1 MKEDDSQKP
10 IYGQHALMPFCP
22 FSLPEDKHTKV
33 IMNSDDEKYMR
44 QAIVLALKG
53 TGRVNPNP
61 LVGAVIVKDGRVIG
75 EGYHQQ
81 YGSPHAERN
90 ALAACTE
97 SPAGATVYVTL
108 EPCCHHG
115 KNPPCTEALIAAGI
129 SRVVVGSP
137 DPNPLVAGK
146 GIAQLKAAGIQV
158 EEGFLQAE
166 CDAINFIFFHYITTN
181 RPYLALKYAMTADGK
196 IACHTGA
203 SRWITGETARHHVHE
218 LRNKYAA
225 IMVGIGTVLADDPEL
240 TCRLENGN
248 NPVRIICDTQ
258 LRTPLSAK
266 LIATARE
273 VSTIIATCCQEEARY
288 KPYQEAGC
296 QVWCFP
302 KKNGVVDMQSLLQ
315 RLGQE
320 KIDSVL
326 VEGGGQLNWSLLQAG
341 LVQRVYT
348 YIAPKIFGGET
359 AKSPVGGIGVDN
371 PQQAFQ
377 MRVVATQQLGE
388 DFLLEQEILPS
399 CPSANCRCNEL

>member
-1 MKEDDSQKP
+1 
-10 IYGQHALMPFCP
+10 
-22 FSLPEDKHTKV
+22 
-33 IMNSDDEKYMR
+33 MNSDDEKYMR
-44 QAIVLALKG
+44 QAIALALKG

-61 LVGAVIVKDGRVIG
+61 LVGAVVVKDGRVIG

-81 YGSPHAERN
+81 YGCPHAERN

-97 SPAGATVYVTL
+97 SPAGATIYVTL

-115 KNPPCTEALIAAGI
+115 TNPPCTQALIQAGV
-129 SRVVVGSP
+129 SRVVVGSA

-158 EEGFLQAE
+158 EEGCLQAE
-166 CDAINFIFFHYITTN
+166 CDAINFIFFHYITTKQ
-181 RPYLALKYAMTADGK
+181 PYLALKYAMTTDGK

-203 SRWITGETARHHVHE
+203 SRWITGEAARHHVHQ

-225 IMVGIGTVLADDPEL
+225 IMVGTGTALADDPEL
-240 TCRLENGN
+240 TCRIENGN
-248 NPVRIICDTQ
+248 NPVRIVCDTQ

-266 LIATARE
+266 LVTTATE
-273 VSTIIATCCQEEARY
+273 VPTIIATCCQDEIRH

-296 QVWCFP
+296 QVWVLP
-302 KKNGVVDMQSLLQ
+302 AKNEVVDLHALLQ

-348 YIAPKIFGGET
+348 YIAPKIFGGST
-359 AKSPVGGIGVDN
+359 AKSPVGGKGVDT

-377 MRVVATQQLGE
+377 MKVISTQQLGD
-388 DFLLEQEILPS
+388 DFLLEQEVVSS
-399 CPSANCRCNEL
+399 CYGSCNQH

>member
-44 QAIVLALKG
+44 QAIALALKG

-81 YGSPHAERN
+81 YGCPHAERN
-90 ALAACTE
+90 ALASCTE
-97 SPAGATVYVTL
+97 SATGATIYVTL

-115 KNPPCTEALIAAGI
+115 KNPPCTEALIQAGI
-129 SRVVVGSP
+129 KRVVVGSA

-166 CDAINFIFFHYITTN
+166 CDAINFIFFHYITTKQ
-181 RPYLALKYAMTADGK
+181 PYLALKYAMTADGK

-203 SRWITGETARHHVHE
+203 SRWITGEAARHHVHE

-225 IMVGIGTVLADDPEL
+225 IMVGTGTVLADDPEL
-240 TCRLENGN
+240 TCRIENGN

-266 LIATARE
+266 LVVTAKE
-273 VSTIIATCCQEEARY
+273 VPTIIATCCQEESRY

-296 QVWCFP
+296 QIWVVP
-302 KKNGVVDMQSLLQ
+302 SKNGGVDLQ
-315 RLGQE
+315 TLVHRLGQE

-399 CPSANCRCNEL
+399 CHSADCSCNEL

>member
-1 MKEDDSQKP
+1 
-10 IYGQHALMPFCP
+10 
-22 FSLPEDKHTKV
+22 
-33 IMNSDDEKYMR
+33 MNLDDEKYMR
-44 QAIVLALKG
+44 QAIALALKG

-61 LVGAVIVKDGRVIG
+61 LVGAVVVKDGRVIG

-81 YGSPHAERN
+81 YGCPHAERN

-97 SPAGATVYVTL
+97 SPAGATIYVTL

-115 KNPPCTEALIAAGI
+115 KNPPCTEALIQAGI
-129 SRVVVGSP
+129 SRVVVGSA

-181 RPYLALKYAMTADGK
+181 KPYLALKYAMTADGK

-203 SRWITGETARHHVHE
+203 SRWITGEVARHHVHQ

-225 IMVGIGTVLADDPEL
+225 IMVGTGTVLADDPEL
-240 TCRLENGN
+240 TCRIENGN
-248 NPVRIICDTQ
+248 NPVRIVCDTQ
-258 LRTPLSAK
+258 LRTPLSSKLVTTAK
-266 LIATARE
+266 E
-273 VSTIIATCCQEEARY
+273 VPTIIATCCQEESRH

-296 QVWCFP
+296 QVLVVP
-302 KKNGVVDMQSLLQ
+302 AKNGGVDLQ
-315 RLGQE
+315 ALVHRLGQE

-348 YIAPKIFGGET
+348 YIAPKIFGGAA

-388 DFLLEQEILPS
+388 DFLLEQEVLPS
-399 CPSANCRCNEL
+399 CHSADCSCNEL

>member
-1 MKEDDSQKP
+1 
-10 IYGQHALMPFCP
+10 
-22 FSLPEDKHTKV
+22 
-33 IMNSDDEKYMR
+33 MR
-44 QAIVLALKG
+44 QAIALALKG

-61 LVGAVIVKDGRVIG
+61 LVGAVVVKDGRIIG

-81 YGSPHAERN
+81 YGCPHAERN

-97 SPAGATVYVTL
+97 SAAEATIYVTL

-115 KNPPCTEALIAAGI
+115 KNPPCTEALIQAGI
-129 SRVVVGSP
+129 SRVVVGSA

-181 RPYLALKYAMTADGK
+181 KPYLALKYAMTADGK

-203 SRWITGETARHHVHE
+203 SRWITGEVARHHVHQ

-225 IMVGIGTVLADDPEL
+225 IMVGTGTVLADDPEL
-240 TCRLENGN
+240 TCRIESGN
-248 NPVRIICDTQ
+248 NPVRIVCDTQ
-258 LRTPLSAK
+258 LRTPLSSKLVTTAK
-266 LIATARE
+266 E
-273 VSTIIATCCQEEARY
+273 VPTIIATCCQEESRH

-296 QVWCFP
+296 QIWVVP
-302 KKNGVVDMQSLLQ
+302 SKNGGVDLQ
-315 RLGQE
+315 ALVHRLGQE

-348 YIAPKIFGGET
+348 YIAPKIFGGAA

-388 DFLLEQEILPS
+388 DFLLEQEVLPS
-399 CPSANCRCNEL
+399 CHSADCSCNEL

>member
-1 MKEDDSQKP
+1 
-10 IYGQHALMPFCP
+10 
-22 FSLPEDKHTKV
+22 
-33 IMNSDDEKYMR
+33 MNLDDEKYMR
-44 QAIVLALKG
+44 QAIALALKG

-61 LVGAVIVKDGRVIG
+61 LVGAVVVKDGRIIG

-81 YGSPHAERN
+81 YGCPHAERN

-97 SPAGATVYVTL
+97 SPAGATIYVTL

-181 RPYLALKYAMTADGK
+181 KPYLALKYAMTADGK

-203 SRWITGETARHHVHE
+203 SRWITGEVARHHVHQ

-225 IMVGIGTVLADDPEL
+225 IMVGTGTVLADDPEL
-240 TCRLENGN
+240 TCRIENGN
-248 NPVRIICDTQ
+248 NPVRIVCDTQ

-266 LIATARE
+266 LVVTAKE
-273 VSTIIATCCQEEARY
+273 VPTIIATCCQEESRH

-296 QVWCFP
+296 QVWVVP
-302 KKNGVVDMQSLLQ
+302 AKNGGVDLQ
-315 RLGQE
+315 ALVHRLGQE

-348 YIAPKIFGGET
+348 YIAPKIFGG
-359 AKSPVGGIGVDN
+359 AAARSPVGGIGVDN

-388 DFLLEQEILPS
+388 DFLLEQEVLPS
-399 CPSANCRCNEL
+399 CHSADCSCNEL

>member
-1 MKEDDSQKP
+1 
-10 IYGQHALMPFCP
+10 MPFSVI
-22 FSLPEDKHTKV
+22 SLPVDKQTKV
-33 IMNSDDEKYMR
+33 TMNSDDEKYMR
-44 QAIVLALKG
+44 QAIALALKG

-61 LVGAVIVKDGRVIG
+61 LVGAVVVKDGRVIG

-81 YGSPHAERN
+81 YGCPHAERN
-90 ALAACTE
+90 ALAACTD
-97 SPAGATVYVTL
+97 SPAGATIYVTL

-115 KNPPCTEALIAAGI
+115 TNPPCTQALIQAGV
-129 SRVVVGSP
+129 SRVVVGSA

-158 EEGFLQAE
+158 EEGCLQAE
-166 CDAINFIFFHYITTN
+166 CDAINFIFFHYITTKQ
-181 RPYLALKYAMTADGK
+181 PYLALKYAMTADGK

-203 SRWITGETARHHVHE
+203 SRWITGEAARHHVHQ

-225 IMVGIGTVLADDPEL
+225 IMVGTGTALADDPEL
-240 TCRLENGN
+240 TCRIENGN
-248 NPVRIICDTQ
+248 NPVRIVCDTQ

-266 LIATARE
+266 LVTTATE
-273 VSTIIATCCQEEARY
+273 VPTIIATCCQDEIRH

-296 QVWCFP
+296 QVWVLP
-302 KKNGVVDMQSLLQ
+302 AKNEVVDLHALLQ

-348 YIAPKIFGGET
+348 YIAPKIFGGST
-359 AKSPVGGIGVDN
+359 AKSPVGGIGVDT

-377 MRVVATQQLGE
+377 MKVISTQQLGD
-388 DFLLEQEILPS
+388 DFLLEQEVVSS
-399 CPSANCRCNEL
+399 CYSADGSCNQH

>member
-1 MKEDDSQKP
+1 
-10 IYGQHALMPFCP
+10 
-22 FSLPEDKHTKV
+22 
-33 IMNSDDEKYMR
+33 MNSDDEKYMR
-44 QAIVLALKG
+44 QAIALALKG

-61 LVGAVIVKDGRVIG
+61 LVGAVVVKDGRVIG

-81 YGSPHAERN
+81 YGCPHAERN

-97 SPAGATVYVTL
+97 SPAGATIYVTL

-115 KNPPCTEALIAAGI
+115 TNPPCTQALIQVGV
-129 SRVVVGSP
+129 SRVVVGSA

-158 EEGFLQAE
+158 EEGCLQAE
-166 CDAINFIFFHYITTN
+166 CDAINFIFFHYITTKQ
-181 RPYLALKYAMTADGK
+181 PYLALKYAMTADGK

-203 SRWITGETARHHVHE
+203 SRWITGEAARHHVHQ

-225 IMVGIGTVLADDPEL
+225 IMVGTGTLLADDPEL
-240 TCRLENGN
+240 TCRIENGN
-248 NPVRIICDTQ
+248 NPVRIVCDTQ

-266 LIATARE
+266 LVTTATE
-273 VSTIIATCCQEEARY
+273 VPTIIATCCPDEIRH

-296 QVWCFP
+296 QVWVLP
-302 KKNGVVDMQSLLQ
+302 EKNEVVDLHALLQ

-348 YIAPKIFGGET
+348 YIAPKIFGGDA
-359 AKSPVGGIGVDN
+359 AKSPVGGKGVDS
-371 PQQAFQ
+371 PQEACL
-377 MRVVATQQLGE
+377 MKVISTQQLGD
-388 DFLLEQEILPS
+388 DFLLEQEVVSS
-399 CPSANCRCNEL
+399 CYSADGSCNQH

>member
-1 MKEDDSQKP
+1 
-10 IYGQHALMPFCP
+10 
-22 FSLPEDKHTKV
+22 
-33 IMNSDDEKYMR
+33 MNLDDEKYMR
-44 QAIVLALKG
+44 QAIALALKG

-61 LVGAVIVKDGRVIG
+61 LVGAVVVKDGRIIG

-81 YGSPHAERN
+81 YGCPHAERN

-97 SPAGATVYVTL
+97 SAAEATIYVTL

-115 KNPPCTEALIAAGI
+115 KNPPCTEALIQAGI
-129 SRVVVGSP
+129 SRVVVGSA

-181 RPYLALKYAMTADGK
+181 KPYLALKYAMTADGK

-203 SRWITGETARHHVHE
+203 SRWITGEVARHHVHQ

-225 IMVGIGTVLADDPEL
+225 IMVGTGTVLADDPEL
-240 TCRLENGN
+240 TCRIENGN
-248 NPVRIICDTQ
+248 NPVRIVCDTQ
-258 LRTPLSAK
+258 LRTPLSSKLVTTAK
-266 LIATARE
+266 E
-273 VSTIIATCCQEEARY
+273 VPTIIATCCQEESRH
-288 KPYQEAGC
+288 KLYQEAGC
-296 QVWCFP
+296 QVWGVP
-302 KKNGVVDMQSLLQ
+302 AKNGGVDLQ
-315 RLGQE
+315 ALVHRLGQE

-348 YIAPKIFGGET
+348 YIAPKIFGGAA

-388 DFLLEQEILPS
+388 DFLLEQEVLPS
-399 CPSANCRCNEL
+399 CHSADCSCNEL

>member
-1 MKEDDSQKP
+1 
-10 IYGQHALMPFCP
+10 
-22 FSLPEDKHTKV
+22 
-33 IMNSDDEKYMR
+33 MNSDDEKYMR
-44 QAIVLALKG
+44 QAIALALKG

-61 LVGAVIVKDGRVIG
+61 LVGAVVVKDGRVIG

-81 YGSPHAERN
+81 YGCPHAERN

-97 SPAGATVYVTL
+97 SPAGATIYVTL

-115 KNPPCTEALIAAGI
+115 KNPPCTQALIQAGV
-129 SRVVVGSP
+129 SRVVVGSA

-158 EEGFLQAE
+158 EEGCLQAE
-166 CDAINFIFFHYITTN
+166 CDTINFIFFHYITTKQ
-181 RPYLALKYAMTADGK
+181 PYLALKYAMTADGK

-203 SRWITGETARHHVHE
+203 SRWITGEIARHHVHQ

-225 IMVGIGTVLADDPEL
+225 IMVGTGTALADDPEL
-240 TCRLENGN
+240 TCRIENGN
-248 NPVRIICDTQ
+248 NPVRIVCDTQ

-266 LIATARE
+266 LVTTATE
-273 VSTIIATCCQEEARY
+273 VPTIIATCCRDEIRH

-296 QVWCFP
+296 QVWVLP
-302 KKNGVVDMQSLLQ
+302 AKNEVVDLHALLQ

-348 YIAPKIFGGET
+348 YIAPKIFGGST
-359 AKSPVGGIGVDN
+359 AKSPVGGIGVDT

-377 MRVVATQQLGE
+377 MKVVSTQQLGD
-388 DFLLEQEILPS
+388 DFLLEQEVVSS
-399 CPSANCRCNEL
+399 CHSADGSCNQH

>member
-1 MKEDDSQKP
+1 MTLRNPSTVN
-10 IYGQHALMPFCP
+10 LP
-22 FSLPEDKHTKV
+22 FSVISPPCRQEPKV
-33 IMNSDDEKYMR
+33 TMNSDDEKYMR
-44 QAIVLALKG
+44 QAIALALKG

-61 LVGAVIVKDGRVIG
+61 LVGAVVVKDGRIIG

-90 ALAACTE
+90 ALASCTE
-97 SPAGATVYVTL
+97 SAAGATIYVTL

-181 RPYLALKYAMTADGK
+181 KLYLALKYAMTADGK

-273 VSTIIATCCQEEARY
+273 VSTIIATCCQEEARH
-288 KPYQEAGC
+288 KHYQEAGC

-377 MRVVATQQLGE
+377 MRVVATQHLGE

-399 CPSANCRCNEL
+399 CHSADRSCNEL

>member
-1 MKEDDSQKP
+1 
-10 IYGQHALMPFCP
+10 MPFSVI
-22 FSLPEDKHTKV
+22 SLPVDKQTKV
-33 IMNSDDEKYMR
+33 TMNSDDEKYMR
-44 QAIVLALKG
+44 QAIALALKG

-61 LVGAVIVKDGRVIG
+61 LVGAVVVKDGRVIG

-81 YGSPHAERN
+81 YGCPHAERN

-97 SPAGATVYVTL
+97 SPAGATIYVTL

-115 KNPPCTEALIAAGI
+115 KNPPCTQALIQAGV
-129 SRVVVGSP
+129 SRVVVGSA

-158 EEGFLQAE
+158 EEGCLQAE
-166 CDAINFIFFHYITTN
+166 CDAINFIFFHYITTKQ
-181 RPYLALKYAMTADGK
+181 PYLALKYAMTADGK

-203 SRWITGETARHHVHE
+203 SRWITGEAARHHVHQ

-225 IMVGIGTVLADDPEL
+225 IMVGTGTALADDPEL
-240 TCRLENGN
+240 TCRIENGN
-248 NPVRIICDTQ
+248 NPVRIVCDTQ

-266 LIATARE
+266 LVTTATE
-273 VSTIIATCCQEEARY
+273 VPTIIATCCQDEIRH

-296 QVWCFP
+296 QVWVLP
-302 KKNGVVDMQSLLQ
+302 AKNEVVDLHALLQ

-348 YIAPKIFGGET
+348 YIAPKIFGGST
-359 AKSPVGGIGVDN
+359 AKSPVGGIGVDT

-377 MRVVATQQLGE
+377 MKVVSTQQLGD
-388 DFLLEQEILPS
+388 DFLLEQEVVSS
-399 CPSANCRCNEL
+399 CYSADGSCNQH

>member
-1 MKEDDSQKP
+1 
-10 IYGQHALMPFCP
+10 
-22 FSLPEDKHTKV
+22 
-33 IMNSDDEKYMR
+33 MNSDDEKYMR
-44 QAIVLALKG
+44 QAIALALKG

-61 LVGAVIVKDGRVIG
+61 LVGAVVVKDGRVIG

-81 YGSPHAERN
+81 YGCPHAERN

-97 SPAGATVYVTL
+97 SPAGATIYVTL

-115 KNPPCTEALIAAGI
+115 KNPPCTQALIQAGV
-129 SRVVVGSP
+129 SRVVVGSA

-158 EEGFLQAE
+158 EEGCLQAE
-166 CDAINFIFFHYITTN
+166 CDAINFIFFHYITTKQ
-181 RPYLALKYAMTADGK
+181 PYLALKYAMTTDGK
-196 IACHTGA
+196 IACHTGV
-203 SRWITGETARHHVHE
+203 SRWITGETARHHVHQ

-225 IMVGIGTVLADDPEL
+225 IMVGTGTLLADDPEL
-240 TCRLENGN
+240 TCRIENGN
-248 NPVRIICDTQ
+248 NPVRIVCDTQ

-266 LIATARE
+266 LVTTATE
-273 VSTIIATCCQEEARY
+273 VPTIIATCCQDEIRH

-296 QVWCFP
+296 QVWVLP
-302 KKNGVVDMQSLLQ
+302 AKNEVVDLHALLQ

-348 YIAPKIFGGET
+348 YIAPKIFGGST
-359 AKSPVGGIGVDN
+359 AKSPVGGKGVDT

-377 MRVVATQQLGE
+377 MKVVSTQQLGD
-388 DFLLEQEILPS
+388 DFLLEQEVVSS
-399 CPSANCRCNEL
+399 CHSADGSCNQH

>member
-1 MKEDDSQKP
+1 
-10 IYGQHALMPFCP
+10 
-22 FSLPEDKHTKV
+22 
-33 IMNSDDEKYMR
+33 MNSDDEKYMR
-44 QAIVLALKG
+44 QAIALALKG

-61 LVGAVIVKDGRVIG
+61 LVGAVVVKDGRVIG

-81 YGSPHAERN
+81 YGCPHAERN

-97 SPAGATVYVTL
+97 SPAGATIYVTL

-115 KNPPCTEALIAAGI
+115 KNPPCTQALIQAGV
-129 SRVVVGSP
+129 SRVVVGSA

-158 EEGFLQAE
+158 EEGCLQAE
-166 CDAINFIFFHYITTN
+166 CDAINFIFFHYITTKQ
-181 RPYLALKYAMTADGK
+181 PYLALKYAMTADGK

-203 SRWITGETARHHVHE
+203 SRWITGEAARHHVHQ

-225 IMVGIGTVLADDPEL
+225 IMVGTGTALADDPEL
-240 TCRLENGN
+240 TCRIENGN
-248 NPVRIICDTQ
+248 NPVRIVCDTQ

-266 LIATARE
+266 LVTTATE
-273 VSTIIATCCQEEARY
+273 VPTIIATCCQDEIRH

-296 QVWCFP
+296 QVWVLP
-302 KKNGVVDMQSLLQ
+302 AKNEVVDLHALLQ

-348 YIAPKIFGGET
+348 YIAPKIFGGST
-359 AKSPVGGIGVDN
+359 AKSPVGGIGVDT

-377 MRVVATQQLGE
+377 MKVVSTQQLGD
-388 DFLLEQEILPS
+388 DFLLEQEVVSS
-399 CPSANCRCNEL
+399 CYSADGSCNQH

>member
-1 MKEDDSQKP
+1 
-10 IYGQHALMPFCP
+10 
-22 FSLPEDKHTKV
+22 
-33 IMNSDDEKYMR
+33 MNSDDEKYMR
-44 QAIVLALKG
+44 QAIALALKG

-81 YGSPHAERN
+81 YGCPHAERN
-90 ALAACTE
+90 ALASCTE
-97 SPAGATVYVTL
+97 SATGATIYVTL

-115 KNPPCTEALIAAGI
+115 KNPPCTEALIQAGI
-129 SRVVVGSP
+129 KRVVVGSA

-166 CDAINFIFFHYITTN
+166 CDAINFIFFHYITTKQ
-181 RPYLALKYAMTADGK
+181 PYLALKYAMTADGK

-203 SRWITGETARHHVHE
+203 SRWITGEAARHHVHE

-225 IMVGIGTVLADDPEL
+225 IMVGTGTVLADDPEL
-240 TCRLENGN
+240 TCRIENGN

-266 LIATARE
+266 LVVTAKE
-273 VSTIIATCCQEEARY
+273 VPTIIVTCCQEESRH
-288 KPYQEAGC
+288 KLYQEAGC
-296 QVWCFP
+296 QVWVLP
-302 KKNGVVDMQSLLQ
+302 AKNGVVDVQALMQ

-348 YIAPKIFGGET
+348 YIAPKLFGGET

-399 CPSANCRCNEL
+399 CHSADCSCNEL

>member
-1 MKEDDSQKP
+1 
-10 IYGQHALMPFCP
+10 
-22 FSLPEDKHTKV
+22 
-33 IMNSDDEKYMR
+33 MNLDDEKYMR
-44 QAIVLALKG
+44 QAIALALKG

-61 LVGAVIVKDGRVIG
+61 LVGAVVVKDGRIIG

-81 YGSPHAERN
+81 YGCPHAERN

-97 SPAGATVYVTL
+97 SAAEATIYVTL

-115 KNPPCTEALIAAGI
+115 KNPPCTEALIQAGI
-129 SRVVVGSP
+129 SRVVVGSA

-181 RPYLALKYAMTADGK
+181 KPYLALKYAMTADGK

-203 SRWITGETARHHVHE
+203 SRWITGEVARHHVHQ

-225 IMVGIGTVLADDPEL
+225 IMVGTGTVLADDPEL
-240 TCRLENGN
+240 TCRIENGN
-248 NPVRIICDTQ
+248 NPVRIVCDTQ

-266 LIATARE
+266 LVVTAKE
-273 VSTIIATCCQEEARY
+273 VPTIIATCCQEESRY

-296 QVWCFP
+296 QVWVVP
-302 KKNGVVDMQSLLQ
+302 AKNGGVDLQ
-315 RLGQE
+315 ALVHRLGQE

-348 YIAPKIFGGET
+348 YIAPKIFGGAA

-388 DFLLEQEILPS
+388 DFLLEQEVLPS
-399 CPSANCRCNEL
+399 CHSAACSCNEL

>member
-1 MKEDDSQKP
+1 
-10 IYGQHALMPFCP
+10 
-22 FSLPEDKHTKV
+22 
-33 IMNSDDEKYMR
+33 MNLDDEKYMR
-44 QAIVLALKG
+44 QAIALALKG

-61 LVGAVIVKDGRVIG
+61 LVGAVVVKDGRVIG

-81 YGSPHAERN
+81 YGCPHAERN

-97 SPAGATVYVTL
+97 SPAGATIYVTL

-115 KNPPCTEALIAAGI
+115 TNPPCTEALIAAGI

-181 RPYLALKYAMTADGK
+181 KPYLALKYAMTADGK

-203 SRWITGETARHHVHE
+203 SRWITGEVARHHVHQ

-225 IMVGIGTVLADDPEL
+225 IMVGTGTVLADDPEL
-240 TCRLENGN
+240 TCRIENGN
-248 NPVRIICDTQ
+248 NPVRIVCDTQ
-258 LRTPLSAK
+258 LRTPLSSKLVTTAK
-266 LIATARE
+266 E
-273 VSTIIATCCQEEARY
+273 VPTIIATCCQEESRH

-296 QVWCFP
+296 QVLVVP
-302 KKNGVVDMQSLLQ
+302 AKNGGVDLQ
-315 RLGQE
+315 ALVHRLGQE

-348 YIAPKIFGGET
+348 YIAPKIFGGAA

-388 DFLLEQEILPS
+388 DFLLEQEVLPS
-399 CPSANCRCNEL
+399 CHSADCSCNEL

>member
-1 MKEDDSQKP
+1 
-10 IYGQHALMPFCP
+10 
-22 FSLPEDKHTKV
+22 
-33 IMNSDDEKYMR
+33 MNLDDEKYMR
-44 QAIVLALKG
+44 QAIALSLKG

-61 LVGAVIVKDGRVIG
+61 LVGAVVVKDGRIIG

-81 YGSPHAERN
+81 YGCPHAERN

-97 SPAGATVYVTL
+97 SPAGATIYVTL

-115 KNPPCTEALIAAGI
+115 KNPPCTEALIQAGI
-129 SRVVVGSP
+129 SHVVVGSA

-181 RPYLALKYAMTADGK
+181 KPYLALKYAMTADGK

-203 SRWITGETARHHVHE
+203 SRWITGEVARHHVHQ

-225 IMVGIGTVLADDPEL
+225 IMVGTGTVLADDPEL
-240 TCRLENGN
+240 TCRIENGN
-248 NPVRIICDTQ
+248 NPVRIVCDTQ
-258 LRTPLSAK
+258 LRTPLSSKLVTTAK
-266 LIATARE
+266 E
-273 VSTIIATCCQEEARY
+273 VPTIIATCCQEEARY
-288 KPYQEAGC
+288 KLYQEAGC
-296 QVWCFP
+296 QIWVVP
-302 KKNGVVDMQSLLQ
+302 AKNGGVDLQ
-315 RLGQE
+315 ALVHRLGQE

-348 YIAPKIFGGET
+348 YIAPKIFGGAA

-388 DFLLEQEILPS
+388 DFLLEQEVLPS
-399 CPSANCRCNEL
+399 CHSADCSCNEL

>member
-1 MKEDDSQKP
+1 
-10 IYGQHALMPFCP
+10 
-22 FSLPEDKHTKV
+22 
-33 IMNSDDEKYMR
+33 MNLDDEKYMR
-44 QAIVLALKG
+44 QAIALALKG

-61 LVGAVIVKDGRVIG
+61 LVGAVVVKDGRIIG

-81 YGSPHAERN
+81 YGCPHAERN

-97 SPAGATVYVTL
+97 SAAGATIYVTL

-181 RPYLALKYAMTADGK
+181 KPYLALKYAMTADGK

-203 SRWITGETARHHVHE
+203 SRWITGEVARHHVHQ

-225 IMVGIGTVLADDPEL
+225 IMVGTGTVLADDPEL
-240 TCRLENGN
+240 TCRIENGN
-248 NPVRIICDTQ
+248 NPVRIVCDTQ
-258 LRTPLSAK
+258 LRTPLSSKLVTTAK
-266 LIATARE
+266 E
-273 VSTIIATCCQEEARY
+273 VPTIIATCCQEESRH

-296 QVWCFP
+296 QVLVVP
-302 KKNGVVDMQSLLQ
+302 AKNGGVDLQ
-315 RLGQE
+315 ALVHRLGQE

-348 YIAPKIFGGET
+348 YIAPKIFGGAA

-388 DFLLEQEILPS
+388 DFLLEQEVLPS
-399 CPSANCRCNEL
+399 CHSADCSCNEL

>member
-1 MKEDDSQKP
+1 
-10 IYGQHALMPFCP
+10 
-22 FSLPEDKHTKV
+22 
-33 IMNSDDEKYMR
+33 MNLDDEKYMR
-44 QAIVLALKG
+44 QAIALALKG

-61 LVGAVIVKDGRVIG
+61 LVGAVVVKDGRIIG

-81 YGSPHAERN
+81 YGCPHAERN

-97 SPAGATVYVTL
+97 SAAEATIYVTL

-115 KNPPCTEALIAAGI
+115 KNPPCTEALIQAGI
-129 SRVVVGSP
+129 SRVVVGSA

-146 GIAQLKAAGIQV
+146 GIAQLKGAGIQV

-181 RPYLALKYAMTADGK
+181 KPYLALKYAMTADGK

-203 SRWITGETARHHVHE
+203 SRWITGEVARHHVHQ

-225 IMVGIGTVLADDPEL
+225 IMVGTGTVLADDPEL
-240 TCRLENGN
+240 TCRIENGN
-248 NPVRIICDTQ
+248 NPLRIVCDTQ
-258 LRTPLSAK
+258 LRTPLSSKLVTTAK
-266 LIATARE
+266 E
-273 VSTIIATCCQEEARY
+273 VPTIIATCCQEESRH

-296 QVWCFP
+296 QIWVVP
-302 KKNGVVDMQSLLQ
+302 SKNRGVDLQ
-315 RLGQE
+315 ALVHRLGQE

-348 YIAPKIFGGET
+348 YIAPKIFGGAA

-388 DFLLEQEILPS
+388 DFLLEQEVLPS
-399 CPSANCRCNEL
+399 CHSADCSCNEL

>member
-1 MKEDDSQKP
+1 
-10 IYGQHALMPFCP
+10 
-22 FSLPEDKHTKV
+22 
-33 IMNSDDEKYMR
+33 MNSDDEKYMR
-44 QAIVLALKG
+44 QAIALALKG

-61 LVGAVIVKDGRVIG
+61 LVGAVVVKDGRIIG

-81 YGSPHAERN
+81 YGCPHAERN

-97 SPAGATVYVTL
+97 SPAGATIYVTL

-166 CDAINFIFFHYITTN
+166 CDAINFIFFHYITTKQ
-181 RPYLALKYAMTADGK
+181 PYLALKYAMTADGK

-203 SRWITGETARHHVHE
+203 SRWITGEVARHHVHE

-225 IMVGIGTVLADDPEL
+225 IMVGTGTVLADDPEL
-240 TCRLENGN
+240 TCRIENGN

-266 LIATARE
+266 LVVTAKE
-273 VSTIIATCCQEEARY
+273 VPTIIATCCQEESRY

-296 QVWCFP
+296 QIWVVP
-302 KKNGVVDMQSLLQ
+302 SKNGGVDLQ
-315 RLGQE
+315 TLVHRLGQE

-399 CPSANCRCNEL
+399 CHSADCSCNEL

>member
-1 MKEDDSQKP
+1 
-10 IYGQHALMPFCP
+10 
-22 FSLPEDKHTKV
+22 
-33 IMNSDDEKYMR
+33 MNSDDEKYMR
-44 QAIVLALKG
+44 QAIALALKG

-61 LVGAVIVKDGRVIG
+61 LVGAVVVKDGRVIG

-81 YGSPHAERN
+81 YGCPHAERN

-97 SPAGATVYVTL
+97 SPAGATIYVTL

-115 KNPPCTEALIAAGI
+115 KNPPCTQALIQAGV
-129 SRVVVGSP
+129 SRVVVGSA

-158 EEGFLQAE
+158 EEGCLQAE
-166 CDAINFIFFHYITTN
+166 CDAINFIFFHYITTKQ
-181 RPYLALKYAMTADGK
+181 PYLALKYAMTADGK

-203 SRWITGETARHHVHE
+203 SRWITGEAARHHVHQ

-225 IMVGIGTVLADDPEL
+225 IMVGTGTALADDPEL
-240 TCRLENGN
+240 TCRIENGN
-248 NPVRIICDTQ
+248 NPVRIVCDTQ

-266 LIATARE
+266 LVTTATE
-273 VSTIIATCCQEEARY
+273 VPTIIATCCQDEIRH

-296 QVWCFP
+296 QVWVLP
-302 KKNGVVDMQSLLQ
+302 AKNEVVDLHALLQ

-348 YIAPKIFGGET
+348 YIAPKIFGGDA
-359 AKSPVGGIGVDN
+359 AKSPVGGIGVDT

-377 MRVVATQQLGE
+377 MKVISTQQLGD
-388 DFLLEQEILPS
+388 DFLLEQEVVSS
-399 CPSANCRCNEL
+399 CYSADGSCNQH

>member
-1 MKEDDSQKP
+1 
-10 IYGQHALMPFCP
+10 
-22 FSLPEDKHTKV
+22 
-33 IMNSDDEKYMR
+33 MNLDDEKYMR
-44 QAIVLALKG
+44 QAIALALKG

-61 LVGAVIVKDGRVIG
+61 LVGAVVVKDGRIIG

-81 YGSPHAERN
+81 YGCPHAERN

-97 SPAGATVYVTL
+97 SPAGATIYVTL

-181 RPYLALKYAMTADGK
+181 KPYLALKYAMTADGK

-203 SRWITGETARHHVHE
+203 SRWITGEVARHHVHQ

-225 IMVGIGTVLADDPEL
+225 IMVGTGTVLADDPEL
-240 TCRLENGN
+240 TCRIENGN
-248 NPVRIICDTQ
+248 NPVRIVCDTQ
-258 LRTPLSAK
+258 LRTPLSSKLVTTAK
-266 LIATARE
+266 E
-273 VSTIIATCCQEEARY
+273 VPTIIATCCQEESRH

-296 QVWCFP
+296 QIWVVP
-302 KKNGVVDMQSLLQ
+302 AKNGGVDLQ
-315 RLGQE
+315 ALVHRLGQE

-348 YIAPKIFGGET
+348 YIAPKIFGGAA

-388 DFLLEQEILPS
+388 DFLLEQEVLPS
-399 CPSANCRCNEL
+399 CHSADCSCNEL

>member
-1 MKEDDSQKP
+1 
-10 IYGQHALMPFCP
+10 MPFSVI
-22 FSLPEDKHTKV
+22 SLPVDKQTKV
-33 IMNSDDEKYMR
+33 TMNSDDEKYMR
-44 QAIVLALKG
+44 QAIALALKG

-61 LVGAVIVKDGRVIG
+61 LVGAVVVKDGRVIG

-81 YGSPHAERN
+81 YGCPHAERN

-97 SPAGATVYVTL
+97 SPAGATIYVTL

-115 KNPPCTEALIAAGI
+115 KNPPCTQALIQAGV
-129 SRVVVGSP
+129 SRVVVGSA

-158 EEGFLQAE
+158 EEGCLQAE
-166 CDAINFIFFHYITTN
+166 CDAINFIFFHYITTKQ
-181 RPYLALKYAMTADGK
+181 PYLALKYAMTADGK

-203 SRWITGETARHHVHE
+203 SRWITGEAARHHVHQ

-225 IMVGIGTVLADDPEL
+225 IMVGTGTALADDPEL
-240 TCRLENGN
+240 TCRIANGN
-248 NPVRIICDTQ
+248 NPVRIVCDTQ

-266 LIATARE
+266 LVTTATE
-273 VSTIIATCCQEEARY
+273 VPTIIATCCQDEIRH

-296 QVWCFP
+296 QVWVLP
-302 KKNGVVDMQSLLQ
+302 AKNEVVDLHTLLQ

-348 YIAPKIFGGET
+348 YIAPKIFGGST
-359 AKSPVGGIGVDN
+359 AKSPVRGIGVDT

-377 MRVVATQQLGE
+377 MKVISTQQLGD
-388 DFLLEQEILPS
+388 DFLLEQEVVSS
-399 CPSANCRCNEL
+399 CHSADGSCNQH

>member
-1 MKEDDSQKP
+1 
-10 IYGQHALMPFCP
+10 MPFSVI
-22 FSLPEDKHTKV
+22 SLPVDKQTKV
-33 IMNSDDEKYMR
+33 TMNSDDEKYMR
-44 QAIVLALKG
+44 QAIALALKG

-61 LVGAVIVKDGRVIG
+61 LVGAVVVKDGRVIG

-81 YGSPHAERN
+81 YGCPHAERN

-97 SPAGATVYVTL
+97 SPAGATIYVTL

-115 KNPPCTEALIAAGI
+115 KNPPCTQALIQAGV
-129 SRVVVGSP
+129 SRVVVGSA

-158 EEGFLQAE
+158 EEGCLQAE
-166 CDAINFIFFHYITTN
+166 CDAINFIFFHYITTKQ
-181 RPYLALKYAMTADGK
+181 PYLALKYAMTADGK

-203 SRWITGETARHHVHE
+203 SRWITGEAARHHVHQ

-225 IMVGIGTVLADDPEL
+225 IMVGTGTALADDPEL
-240 TCRLENGN
+240 TCRIENGN
-248 NPVRIICDTQ
+248 NPVRIVCDTQ

-266 LIATARE
+266 LVTTATE
-273 VSTIIATCCQEEARY
+273 VSTIIATCCQDEIRH

-296 QVWCFP
+296 QVWVLP
-302 KKNGVVDMQSLLQ
+302 AKNEVVDLHALLQ

-348 YIAPKIFGGET
+348 YIAPKIFGGDA
-359 AKSPVGGIGVDN
+359 AKSPVGGIGVDT

-377 MRVVATQQLGE
+377 MKVVSTQQLGD
-388 DFLLEQEILPS
+388 DFLLEQEVVSS
-399 CPSANCRCNEL
+399 CYSADGSCNQH

>member
-1 MKEDDSQKP
+1 
-10 IYGQHALMPFCP
+10 
-22 FSLPEDKHTKV
+22 
-33 IMNSDDEKYMR
+33 MNLDDEKYMR
-44 QAIVLALKG
+44 QAIALALKG

-61 LVGAVIVKDGRVIG
+61 LVGAVVVKDGRIIG
-75 EGYHQQ
+75 EGYHLQ
-81 YGSPHAERN
+81 YGCPHAERN

-97 SPAGATVYVTL
+97 SAAGATIYVTL

-115 KNPPCTEALIAAGI
+115 KNPPCTEALIQAGI
-129 SRVVVGSP
+129 SRVVVGSA

-181 RPYLALKYAMTADGK
+181 KPYLALKYAMTADGK

-203 SRWITGETARHHVHE
+203 SRWITGEVARHHVHQ

-225 IMVGIGTVLADDPEL
+225 IMVGTGTVLADDPEL
-240 TCRLENGN
+240 TCRIENGN
-248 NPVRIICDTQ
+248 NPVRIVCDTQ

-266 LIATARE
+266 LVVTAKE
-273 VSTIIATCCQEEARY
+273 VPTIIATCCQEESRY

-296 QVWCFP
+296 QVWVVP
-302 KKNGVVDMQSLLQ
+302 AKNGGVDLQ
-315 RLGQE
+315 ALVHRLGQE

-348 YIAPKIFGGET
+348 YIAPKIFGGAA

-388 DFLLEQEILPS
+388 DFLLEQEVLPS
-399 CPSANCRCNEL
+399 CHSADCSCNEL